1 MKLHRLFMVALALT
15 LAVAAFAPVRAQDDS
30 GTKTLFITEDGR
42 ISLEL
47 PEGWFA
53 AGGVDSLQVTN
64 NEALL
69 ASEDIEVTESGSL
82 AFIVLPLPKADIEA
96 FFGIPADST
105 LLDIATA
112 LTPIFQE
119 DDGSVTIGEAEQLDE
134 TVVRLTIQDEINDG
148 VIYVADNFAPDAV
161 GVIVMIAPLGEM
173 TEEAEGEVLGIASTI
188 QFGLDLTVAYEA
200 ADGGLSFSHPDGWIA
215 QDIQAGFAG
224 LYDSQETAD
233 AAAAGEDT
241 AAGQVRFVVGAFDR
255 SAEEITDEL
264 LLAEAAD
271 LAAQIGAD
279 SEHNPV
285 LGEAVFV
292 ESDSLTQR
300 VVYVEATSDIAAGGV
315 VLVYD
320 AETSVASVVAFAG
333 GLDVGD
339 RLFQTALNI
348 ALTATPGAGGGEV
361 APEATA
367 EVSE

>member
-42 ISLEL
+42 MSVEL

-53 AGGVDSLQVTN
+53 TGSVDSLEVAN

-69 ASEDIEVTESGSL
+69 TSEDIEVTESGSL
-82 AFIVLPLPKADIEA
+82 AFVVLPLPKADIEA
-96 FFGIPADST
+96 FFGIPADSS
-105 LLDIATA
+105 LLDITTA
-112 LTPIFQE
+112 LTPIFLE
-119 DDGSVTIGEAEQLDE
+119 DDGSVTISEPEQVDE
-134 TVVRLTIQDEINDG
+134 TVVRLTLSDEINDG

-161 GVIVMIAPLGEM
+161 GIILMIAPTGEM
-173 TEEAEGEVLGIASTI
+173 TEDAEFEILGIASTI
-188 QFGLDLTVAYEA
+188 QFGLDLTTAYTA
-200 ADGGLSFSHPDGWIA
+200 ADGSLSFSHPDGWIA

-233 AAAAGEDT
+233 AAAAQADTTEGE
-241 AAGQVRFVVGAFDR
+241 VRLVVGAFDR
-255 SAEEITDEL
+255 SAEEITDDV

-271 LAAQIGAD
+271 LAAQIAAD

-285 LGEAVFV
+285 LGDAVFV
-292 ESDSLTQR
+292 ESESLTQR
-300 VVYVEATSDIAAGGV
+300 VVFVEATSDIAAGGL

-320 AETSVASVVAFAG
+320 AETGIASVVIYAG

-339 RLFQTALNI
+339 RVFQTALNI

-361 APEATA
+361 APAATA